1 MVYLNVPKT
10 QQSDCAELS
19 PLSLARA
26 GGWVLPPHHAL
37 TLRSVEAGVMRV
49 VHGRVWATVDGPH
62 SGPANDLGD
71 LVLQQGEAIEVRSD
85 QRLVIEPWARCSNDP
100 VYFSWEPLVRAG
112 RA

>member
-10 QQSDCAELS
+10 QQSGHTDLGLNS
-19 PLSLARA
+19 A
-26 GGWVLPPHHAL
+26 GGWMLEPHRAL
-37 TLRSVEAGVMRV
+37 TLHSAEAGVMRV

-62 SGPANDLGD
+62 SGPANDQGD
-71 LVLQQGEAIEVRSD
+71 LVLQQGEAIEVRAD

-100 VYFSWEPLVRAG
+100 VYFSWEPLVRAD